1 MGTQQRT
8 RLREFSRNKS
18 CVDKSSDKIKRG
30 YVIFLV
36 TKVASSKVP
45 LKLISNKP
53 KTTQILTNFKTILR
67 IAQQKKNGNL
77 IVFNYIVICQVFV
90 EIFVIW

>member
-53 KTTQILTNFKTILR
+53 KTTQILTKQSLELLNR
-67 IAQQKKNGNL
+67 KNGNL